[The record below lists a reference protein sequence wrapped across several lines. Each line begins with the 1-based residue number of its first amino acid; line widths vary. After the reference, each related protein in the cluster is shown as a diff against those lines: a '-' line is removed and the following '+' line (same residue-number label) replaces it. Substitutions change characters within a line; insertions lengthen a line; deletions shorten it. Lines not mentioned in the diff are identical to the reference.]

1 MKKLQEHIRLMS
13 DERKC
18 VIALILVLFMGL
30 LLVYTYAGDGCR
42 NDHEGI
48 LRLHVIANSNKVGDQ
63 ALKLKVRDAVIEYM
77 ADQKDLK
84 TVDETREYLKE
95 NKKRLQKIAEGVIA
109 AQGYDYPAAVELG
122 VRYIPQKTYGDITFP
137 AGNYEALNITIGS
150 GQGENWWCVLFPPLC
165 LLDEGTAPI
174 SGDDADSDPAKA
186 ANAGGVATSGLE
198 MSQNSARLSWTAEE
212 VDEKLHGI
220 MKNIFKNIDTAATKY
235 GMENNF
241 VAGANIAGFEKVAE
255 AMIAQGIC

>member
-95 NKKRLQKIAEGVIA
+95 NKKRLQRIAEGVIA

-165 LLDEGTAPI
+165 LLDEGTTPI

-186 ANAGGVATSGLE
+186 AADGARDPGGFGASEAVGSGGNAGAVGGNGSGQTS
-198 MSQNSARLSWTAEE
+198 
-212 VDEKLHGI
+212 
-220 MKNIFKNIDTAATKY
+220 
-235 GMENNF
+235 
-241 VAGANIAGFEKVAE
+241 
-255 AMIAQGIC
+255 AQGNGSPGSSAQSDALTKEQKLKLRWKTLELLEGK

>member
-1 MKKLQEHIRLMS
+1 MRNLFEHMRLVS

-18 VIALILVLFMGL
+18 VIALVLVLFMGL

-48 LRLHVIANSNKVGDQ
+48 LRLHVIANSNKAGDQ

-84 TVDETREYLKE
+84 TVDETREYLKD
-95 NKKRLQKIAEGVIA
+95 NKKRLQRIAEGVIA
-109 AQGYDYPAAVELG
+109 AQGYDYPADVELG

-165 LLDEGTAPI
+165 LLDEGTEPL
-174 SGDDADSDPAKA
+174 SGDDGDSDPAKA
-186 ANAGGVATSGLE
+186 AADGSERFGSSGDSGTTGVAGDSNGGGAAGTGQGCVQGGSPTGSSAQSDTLTKEQKLKLRWKTLE
-198 MSQNSARLSWTAEE
+198 LLEG
-212 VDEKLHGI
+212 K
-220 MKNIFKNIDTAATKY
+220 
-235 GMENNF
+235 
-241 VAGANIAGFEKVAE
+241 
-255 AMIAQGIC
+255 

>member
-13 DERKC
+13 DEQKC
-18 VIALILVLFMGL
+18 VIALILVLFIGL

-95 NKKRLQKIAEGVIA
+95 NKKRLQRIAEGVIA

-186 ANAGGVATSGLE
+186 AADGARDTGGFGASEAVGSGGNAGAVGGNGSGQTS
-198 MSQNSARLSWTAEE
+198 
-212 VDEKLHGI
+212 
-220 MKNIFKNIDTAATKY
+220 
-235 GMENNF
+235 
-241 VAGANIAGFEKVAE
+241 
-255 AMIAQGIC
+255 AQGSGSPSSSAQSDALTKEQKLKLRWKTLELLEGK

>member
-1 MKKLQEHIRLMS
+1 MRLVS

-18 VIALILVLFMGL
+18 VIALVLVLFMGL

-48 LRLHVIANSNKVGDQ
+48 LRLHVIANSNKAGDQ

-84 TVDETREYLKE
+84 TVDETREYLKD
-95 NKKRLQKIAEGVIA
+95 NKKRLQRIAEGVIA
-109 AQGYDYPAAVELG
+109 AQGYDYPADVELG

-165 LLDEGTAPI
+165 LLDEGTAPL
-174 SGDDADSDPAKA
+174 SGDGADSDPAKA
-186 ANAGGVATSGLE
+186 AAESSEMSGAARVADSGVAASSGGGSTGSSAQSDALTKEQKLKLRWKTLE
-198 MSQNSARLSWTAEE
+198 LLEG
-212 VDEKLHGI
+212 K
-220 MKNIFKNIDTAATKY
+220 
-235 GMENNF
+235 
-241 VAGANIAGFEKVAE
+241 
-255 AMIAQGIC
+255 

>member
-95 NKKRLQKIAEGVIA
+95 NKKRLQRIAEGIIA

-122 VRYIPQKTYGDITFP
+122 VRYIPQKTSP
-137 AGNYEALNITIGS
+137 S
-150 GQGENWWCVLFPPLC
+150 
-165 LLDEGTAPI
+165 
-174 SGDDADSDPAKA
+174 A
-186 ANAGGVATSGLE
+186 AVREKTGGVYYSRHSAFWTRGRLLFQVMIRILILQRLLMPAAALPDLTSRAT
-198 MSQNSARLSWTAEE
+198 R
-212 VDEKLHGI
+212 
-220 MKNIFKNIDTAATKY
+220 
-235 GMENNF
+235 
-241 VAGANIAGFEKVAE
+241 
-255 AMIAQGIC
+255 

>member
-95 NKKRLQKIAEGVIA
+95 NKKRLQRIAEGVIA

-186 ANAGGVATSGLE
+186 AADGSSSSGGSGQSSVQGSASAGSYVQSDTLTKEQKLKLRWKTLE
-198 MSQNSARLSWTAEE
+198 LLEG
-212 VDEKLHGI
+212 K
-220 MKNIFKNIDTAATKY
+220 
-235 GMENNF
+235 
-241 VAGANIAGFEKVAE
+241 
-255 AMIAQGIC
+255 

>member
-1 MKKLQEHIRLMS
+1 MRNLFEHMRLVS

-18 VIALILVLFMGL
+18 VIALVLVLFMGL

-48 LRLHVIANSNKVGDQ
+48 LRLHVIANSNKAGDQ

-95 NKKRLQKIAEGVIA
+95 NKKRLQRIAEGVIA

-165 LLDEGTAPI
+165 LLDEGTAPL
-174 SGDDADSDPAKA
+174 SGDGADSDAAKA
-186 ANAGGVATSGLE
+186 AAYGSEMSGAAGVADSGVAAGSGGGSTGSSAQSDALTKEQKLKLRWKTLE
-198 MSQNSARLSWTAEE
+198 LLEG
-212 VDEKLHGI
+212 K
-220 MKNIFKNIDTAATKY
+220 
-235 GMENNF
+235 
-241 VAGANIAGFEKVAE
+241 
-255 AMIAQGIC
+255 

>member
-1 MKKLQEHIRLMS
+1 MRNLFEHMRLVS

-18 VIALILVLFMGL
+18 VIALVLVLFMGL

-48 LRLHVIANSNKVGDQ
+48 LRLHVIANSNKAGDQ

-77 ADQKDLK
+77 VDQKDLK

-95 NKKRLQKIAEGVIA
+95 NKKRLQRIAEGVIA
-109 AQGYDYPAAVELG
+109 AQGYDYPADVELG

-165 LLDEGTAPI
+165 LLDEGTEPL
-174 SGDDADSDPAKA
+174 SGVDADSDPAKA
-186 ANAGGVATSGLE
+186 AAESSEMSGAAGVADSGVAAGSSGGSTGASAQSDALTKEQKLKLRWKTLE
-198 MSQNSARLSWTAEE
+198 LLEG
-212 VDEKLHGI
+212 K
-220 MKNIFKNIDTAATKY
+220 
-235 GMENNF
+235 
-241 VAGANIAGFEKVAE
+241 
-255 AMIAQGIC
+255 

>member
-1 MKKLQEHIRLMS
+1 MYKVSTPLGKTLCKHLKNDQEEGNVKKLQEHIRLMS

-84 TVDETREYLKE
+84 TVDETREYLK
-95 NKKRLQKIAEGVIA
+95 KTRSGCKGSPRGSLPPRDRLLSGGGGAG
-109 AQGYDYPAAVELG
+109 G
-122 VRYIPQKTYGDITFP
+122 RHIPQKTYGDITFP

-174 SGDDADSDPAKA
+174 SGDDADSDSAKA
-186 ANAGGVATSGLE
+186 ANAGGS
-198 MSQNSARLSWTAEE
+198 SAGSYVQSDTLTKEQ
-212 VDEKLHGI
+212 KL
-220 MKNIFKNIDTAATKY
+220 KLRWKS
-235 GMENNF
+235 
-241 VAGANIAGFEKVAE
+241 AGAFRSWK
-255 AMIAQGIC
+255 

>member
-95 NKKRLQKIAEGVIA
+95 NKKRLQRIAEGVIA

-174 SGDDADSDPAKA
+174 SGDDADSHPAKA
-186 ANAGGVATSGLE
+186 AADGARDTGGFGASEAVGSGGNAGAVGGNGSGQTSVQGSGSPGSSAQSDALTKEQKLKLRWKTLE
-198 MSQNSARLSWTAEE
+198 LLEG
-212 VDEKLHGI
+212 K
-220 MKNIFKNIDTAATKY
+220 
-235 GMENNF
+235 
-241 VAGANIAGFEKVAE
+241 
-255 AMIAQGIC
+255 

>member
-42 NDHEGI
+42 NDHEGL
-48 LRLHVIANSNKVGDQ
+48 LRLHVIANSNKAGDQ

-95 NKKRLQKIAEGVIA
+95 NKKRLQRIAEGVIA

-186 ANAGGVATSGLE
+186 AADGSSSYGGSGQSSVQDSVSAGSSVQSDALTKKQKLKLRWKTLE
-198 MSQNSARLSWTAEE
+198 LLEG
-212 VDEKLHGI
+212 K
-220 MKNIFKNIDTAATKY
+220 
-235 GMENNF
+235 
-241 VAGANIAGFEKVAE
+241 
-255 AMIAQGIC
+255 

>member
-95 NKKRLQKIAEGVIA
+95 NKKRLQRIAEGVIA

-165 LLDEGTAPI
+165 LLDEGTAPV
-174 SGDDADSDPAKA
+174 SGDDADSDSAKA
-186 ANAGGVATSGLE
+186 AADGARDTGGFGASEAVGSGGNAGAVGGNGSGQTS
-198 MSQNSARLSWTAEE
+198 
-212 VDEKLHGI
+212 
-220 MKNIFKNIDTAATKY
+220 
-235 GMENNF
+235 
-241 VAGANIAGFEKVAE
+241 
-255 AMIAQGIC
+255 AQGSGSPSSSAQSDALTKEQKLKLRWKTLELLEGK

>member
-1 MKKLQEHIRLMS
+1 MYKVSTPRKDSLQTLENDQEEGNVKKLQKHIRLMS

-95 NKKRLQKIAEGVIA
+95 NKKRLQRIAEGVIA

-174 SGDDADSDPAKA
+174 SEGDADSDPAKA
-186 ANAGGVATSGLE
+186 ANADGSSAGSYIQSDALTKEQKLKLRWKTLE
-198 MSQNSARLSWTAEE
+198 LLEG
-212 VDEKLHGI
+212 K
-220 MKNIFKNIDTAATKY
+220 
-235 GMENNF
+235 
-241 VAGANIAGFEKVAE
+241 
-255 AMIAQGIC
+255 

>member
-1 MKKLQEHIRLMS
+1 MDRKLRRWELALMLGA
-13 DERKC
+13 
-18 VIALILVLFMGL
+18 ALALVLGAWL
-30 LLVYTYAGDGCR
+30 GGEQRSLAGR
-42 NDHEGI
+42 VV
-48 LRLHVIANSNKVGDQ
+48 RLHVIANSNKVGDQ

-95 NKKRLQKIAEGVIA
+95 NKKRLQRIAEGVIA

-186 ANAGGVATSGLE
+186 AADGSSSYEGSGD
-198 MSQNSARLSWTAEE
+198 SGT
-212 VDEKLHGI
+212 
-220 MKNIFKNIDTAATKY
+220 
-235 GMENNF
+235 
-241 VAGANIAGFEKVAE
+241 AGADGSGQSSVQDSVSAGSSVQSDTLTKEQKLKLRWKTLE
-255 AMIAQGIC
+255 LLEGK

>member
-48 LRLHVIANSNKVGDQ
+48 LRLHVIANSNKVSDQ

-95 NKKRLQKIAEGVIA
+95 NQKRLQKIAEGVIA

-186 ANAGGVATSGLE
+186 AADGSSSSGGSGQSSVQGSVSAGSSVQSDTLTKEQKLKLRWKTLE
-198 MSQNSARLSWTAEE
+198 LLEG
-212 VDEKLHGI
+212 K
-220 MKNIFKNIDTAATKY
+220 
-235 GMENNF
+235 
-241 VAGANIAGFEKVAE
+241 
-255 AMIAQGIC
+255 

>member
-1 MKKLQEHIRLMS
+1 MRNLFEHMRLVS

-18 VIALILVLFMGL
+18 VIALVLVLFMGL

-48 LRLHVIANSNKVGDQ
+48 LRLHVIANSNKAGDQ

-95 NKKRLQKIAEGVIA
+95 NKKRLQRIAEGVIA
-109 AQGYDYPAAVELG
+109 AQGYDYPADVELG

-165 LLDEGTAPI
+165 LLDEGTEPL
-174 SGDDADSDPAKA
+174 SGVDADSDPAKA
-186 ANAGGVATSGLE
+186 AAYGSSSYEVSGD
-198 MSQNSARLSWTAEE
+198 SGT
-212 VDEKLHGI
+212 
-220 MKNIFKNIDTAATKY
+220 
-235 GMENNF
+235 
-241 VAGANIAGFEKVAE
+241 AGANGSGQTS
-255 AMIAQGIC
+255 AQGSVSASSSAQSDALTKEQKLKLRWKTLELLEGK

>member
-1 MKKLQEHIRLMS
+1 MKQRLHPIELTLMI
-13 DERKC
+13 
-18 VIALILVLFMGL
+18 VAALALTSGAVALHTQSQL
-30 LLVYTYAGDGCR
+30 AEKVV
-42 NDHEGI
+42 
-48 LRLHVIANSNKVGDQ
+48 RLHVLANSDSEEDQ

-95 NKKRLQKIAEGVIA
+95 NKKRLQRIAEGVIA

-186 ANAGGVATSGLE
+186 ANAGGSSAGSYVQSDTLTKEQKLKLRWKTLE
-198 MSQNSARLSWTAEE
+198 LLEG
-212 VDEKLHGI
+212 K
-220 MKNIFKNIDTAATKY
+220 
-235 GMENNF
+235 
-241 VAGANIAGFEKVAE
+241 
-255 AMIAQGIC
+255 

>member
-48 LRLHVIANSNKVGDQ
+48 LRLHVIANSNKAGDQ

-95 NKKRLQKIAEGVIA
+95 NKKRLQRIAEGVIA

-165 LLDEGTAPI
+165 LLEEGTAPI
-174 SGDDADSDPAKA
+174 SGDYADSDPAKA
-186 ANAGGVATSGLE
+186 AADGSSSSGGSGQSSVQGSVSAGSSVQSDALTKEQKLKLRWKTLE
-198 MSQNSARLSWTAEE
+198 LLKGN
-212 VDEKLHGI
+212 
-220 MKNIFKNIDTAATKY
+220 
-235 GMENNF
+235 
-241 VAGANIAGFEKVAE
+241 
-255 AMIAQGIC
+255 

>member
-95 NKKRLQKIAEGVIA
+95 NKKRLQRIAEGVIA

-137 AGNYEALNITIGS
+137 AGITKRS
-150 GQGENWWCVLFPPLC
+150 TSP
-165 LLDEGTAPI
+165 
-174 SGDDADSDPAKA
+174 SA
-186 ANAGGVATSGLE
+186 AAREKTGGVCCSRHSAFWTRGRLLFQVMMRILILQRLLRTVQVLPAAPVSLVCRAASLLVPPSRAT
-198 MSQNSARLSWTAEE
+198 R
-212 VDEKLHGI
+212 
-220 MKNIFKNIDTAATKY
+220 
-235 GMENNF
+235 
-241 VAGANIAGFEKVAE
+241 
-255 AMIAQGIC
+255 